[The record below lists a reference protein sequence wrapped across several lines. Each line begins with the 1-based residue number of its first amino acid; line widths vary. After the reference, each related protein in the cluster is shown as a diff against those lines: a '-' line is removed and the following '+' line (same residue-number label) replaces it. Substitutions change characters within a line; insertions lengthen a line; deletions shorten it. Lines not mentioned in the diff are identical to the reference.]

1 MPELPEVQT
10 IVDDLNR
17 KVSGRKIVSVWYDWP
32 KMKAVAKTVDLVIER
47 VERRGK
53 NILFYFAPLSL
64 RGSANRRRQ
73 SNLPNHPQMIL
84 LVHQKMTGHLLVG
97 KWSIRQAQDKKIAV
111 PIEPESLKQKVNGYI
126 HFILKLND
134 GRMIGLSDLRKFAKV
149 VFGSANEIEA
159 LVELKKL
166 GTDALEISLEEFSQ
180 KISSRNKTIYQVL
193 MDQTVISGIGNIY
206 ASDILWEAKI
216 HPFRSAKKLLKKELE
231 ALWQATKKVLKTALK
246 LRGTSTSD
254 YRDTAGEPGGYTDVR
269 QAYDREG
276 MPCFRC
282 GTKIRRVKRG
292 GRSAYFCPRC
302 QS

>member
-10 IVDDLNR
+10 IVDDLNK
-17 KVSGRKIVSVWYDWP
+17 KVGGQKIIGAWYDWP
-32 KMKAVAKTVDLVIER
+32 KMKAVAKAVGLTIER

-53 NILFYFAPLSL
+53 NILFYLSL
-64 RGSANRRRQ
+64 RPSPAKRGEGG
-73 SNLPNHPQMIL
+73 NLNNKIL

-97 KWSIRQAQDKKIAV
+97 KWKIDGKKV
-111 PIEPESLKQKVNGYI
+111 EPIEPETLKQKVNGYI
-126 HFILKLND
+126 HFILKLKD

-149 VFGSANEIEA
+149 VFGSVNEVEA
-159 LVELKKL
+159 LAELKKL
-166 GTDALEISLEEFSQ
+166 GTDTLAVSLKEFSQ
-180 KISSRNKTIYQVL
+180 KVGSRNKTIYQVL
-193 MDQTVISGIGNIY
+193 MDQTVVSGIGNIY
-206 ASDILWEAKI
+206 ASDILYEARVY
-216 HPFRSAKKLLKKELE
+216 PFKAARKLSGEELK

-254 YRDTAGEPGGYTDVR
+254 YRDTVGEPGGYTDIR

-302 QS
+302 QKI